1 MKPANNTIMASIRR
15 TLARVRRIRSL
26 AVCALAVSLASLTF
40 AQARGGARL
49 YDPAT
54 EITIQGT
61 VESVTSV
68 EGRRGWSG
76 THLQLKSGDQKYD
89 IHVGPSAFIAKSGFT
104 FSAGDQVEVV
114 GSKVR
119 LNDADALIAR
129 QITKDGK
136 ILTLRDK
143 QGIPAWSGG
152 RGRSQ

>member
-1 MKPANNTIMASIRR
+1 MKPANNTIVAVISR
-15 TLARVRRIRSL
+15 TSVRVRRIRNL
-26 AVCALAVSLASLTF
+26 AVCALAVSFAGMAL
-40 AQARGGARL
+40 AQARSGARI

-54 EITIQGT
+54 ETTVQGT
-61 VESVTSV
+61 VESVASV

-104 FSAGDQVEVV
+104 FSAGDQIEVV

-152 RGRSQ
+152 QGRSQ